1 MKVLVLTG
9 AESAGKSCQPEV
21 AQRWGFHEACRTWL
35 ERRELPFVEIA
46 GDWASREAL
55 VISQVRALLRQ

>member
-9 AESAGKSCQPEV
+9 AESAGNSCQPEV

-35 ERRELPFVEIA
+35 ERRELPFVENRRRL
-46 GDWASREAL
+46 GQS
-55 VISQVRALLRQ
+55 